1 MWPNHPTAPQKGLA
15 RPSAGCY
22 SFRPMSVRI
31 RLTRT
36 GKKNEAYWRIA
47 VFDSR
52 TRRDGRYLENLGVY
66 DPSVKKA
73 EEKVKL
79 NLERYNHWVKQGALP
94 SDSLARILKHAGQ
107 IKK

>member
-1 MWPNHPTAPQKGLA
+1 
-15 RPSAGCY
+15 
-22 SFRPMSVRI
+22 MSVRI

-73 EEKVKL
+73 DEKVKL

-94 SDSLARILKHAGQ
+94 SDSLARLLKHTGQ

>member
-1 MWPNHPTAPQKGLA
+1 
-15 RPSAGCY
+15 
-22 SFRPMSVRI
+22 MSVRI

-36 GKKNEAYWRIA
+36 GKKNEGYWRIA

-66 DPSVKKA
+66 DPSEKKP
-73 EEKVKL
+73 EEKVKI

-94 SDSLARILKHAGQ
+94 TDSLDRILKHTGKTP
-107 IKK
+107 KK

>member
-1 MWPNHPTAPQKGLA
+1 
-15 RPSAGCY
+15 
-22 SFRPMSVRI
+22 MSVRI

-66 DPSVKKA
+66 DPSEKKPEA
-73 EEKVKL
+73 KVKI
-79 NLERYNHWVKQGALP
+79 NLERYDHWVKQGALP
-94 SDSLARILKHAGQ
+94 TDSLARILKHTGK

>member
-1 MWPNHPTAPQKGLA
+1 
-15 RPSAGCY
+15 
-22 SFRPMSVRI
+22 MSVRI

-79 NLERYNHWVKQGALP
+79 NLERYKHWVQQGALP
-94 SDSLARILKHAGQ
+94 TDSLARILKHSGQ

>member
-1 MWPNHPTAPQKGLA
+1 
-15 RPSAGCY
+15 
-22 SFRPMSVRI
+22 MSVRI

-52 TRRDGRYLENLGVY
+52 TRRDGRFLENLGVY
-66 DPSVKKA
+66 DPSESKPDA
-73 EEKVKL
+73 KVKI
-79 NLERYNHWVKQGALP
+79 NLERYNAWVKQGALP
-94 SDSLARILKHAGQ
+94 SDSLARLLKHAGQ